1 MACWVQVC
9 SHGGGGGRS
18 SWFQSESLNQ
28 SINHRSKGFQTRL
41 DSSWNTS
48 RYIFHAASLK
58 SLSFDINS
66 PSGPQRP
73 WAVHLHTGQAGPVQS
88 SLYSPCPGRFTVQQL
103 CTPKPPDKYR
113 RLGEHRVF
121 SCRGFYEAREKLN
134 GGVSP
139 GTMKGA
145 IRGARNP
152 PKHLQVEGSNQA
164 TDFSAPLYC
173 VSLYRGKWWSG
184 PMEAMK
190 GRRVSCGFLCLHN
203 VL

>member
-1 MACWVQVC
+1 MT
-9 SHGGGGGRS
+9 
-18 SWFQSESLNQ
+18 
-28 SINHRSKGFQTRL
+28 SILR
-41 DSSWNTS
+41 
-48 RYIFHAASLK
+48 
-58 SLSFDINS
+58 
-66 PSGPQRP
+66 
-73 WAVHLHTGQAGPVQS
+73 AVHKGPGQSTCTQDK
-88 SLYSPCPGRFTVQQL
+88 PGRFSPPFILRAPGASQFSSSAHQTAHQ
-103 CTPKPPDKYR
+103 PPDKYR

-121 SCRGFYEAREKLN
+121 SCCGFYEAREKLN

-173 VSLYRGKWWSG
+173 VSLYRGKWWSS